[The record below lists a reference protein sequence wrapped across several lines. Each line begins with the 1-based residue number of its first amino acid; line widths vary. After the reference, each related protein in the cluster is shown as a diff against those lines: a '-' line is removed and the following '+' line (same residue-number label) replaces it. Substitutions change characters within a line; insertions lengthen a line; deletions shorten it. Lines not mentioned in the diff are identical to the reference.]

1 MKYPKATFSTKMME
15 LIQSGEVEFVF
26 AGENGSVLASPKITK
41 EIYKLDQDDQLW
53 KGLQKETKEQEY
65 AIQKLH
71 DKLSLKGYK
80 CELTIEG
87 TFFYLII
94 R

>member
-53 KGLQKETKEQEY
+53 KGLQKETKAQNK
-65 AIQKLH
+65 AIHELR
-71 DKLSLKGYK
+71 DKLSLRGYT
-80 CELTIEG
+80 CELTIEDSY
-87 TFFYLII
+87 FYLII
-94 R
+94 K

>member
-1 MKYPKATFSTKMME
+1 ME

-41 EIYKLDQDDQLW
+41 EIYKIDQDDQLW
-53 KGLQKETKEQEY
+53 KNLQKDTNDQKT
-65 AIQKLH
+65 AIQELK
-71 DKLSLKGYK
+71 DKLILKGYS
-80 CELTIEG
+80 CDLTIEDLY
-87 TFFYLII
+87 FYLII